1 MVVGSFFCLRR
12 LVRGGHEVWLQ
23 RECVPH
29 VCSVK
34 LIATG
39 ESQNLKFR
47 AASANAVSLANSDE
61 SLFMIS
67 ESYWIQALG
76 SCHWTSL
83 CLPMAYL
90 QHWLWLTMVSIV
102 AFSSWLNSPWV
113 IAKPLVTCHCGNW
126 RLPRHG
132 HWNDVETWW
141 GGWPWWFLDKRRLLI
156 EEEHVHTLHLSWHS
170 PRTSANGYLPC

>member
-1 MVVGSFFCLRR
+1 M
-12 LVRGGHEVWLQ
+12 RGGHEVWLQ

-67 ESYWIQALG
+67 VKFMNFAEIRSRSKKKYTKGTKTGNETIPESY
-76 SCHWTSL
+76 
-83 CLPMAYL
+83 
-90 QHWLWLTMVSIV
+90 
-102 AFSSWLNSPWV
+102 
-113 IAKPLVTCHCGNW
+113 
-126 RLPRHG
+126 
-132 HWNDVETWW
+132 
-141 GGWPWWFLDKRRLLI
+141 
-156 EEEHVHTLHLSWHS
+156 
-170 PRTSANGYLPC
+170 